1 MGNRKIRFSFSI
13 IFLVLFAVLT
23 LVPFYLM
30 LTISGKSMTQF
41 YENIW
46 AFSLPFHV
54 ENFKVAWDTVG
65 IYLFNSVKIAALTSL
80 GTMIISALAGYSFA
94 KFQFPFKNIL
104 FIAVIML
111 TMVPMVLM
119 IVPYFINL
127 RDLGLYNS
135 HWGIILPQIAG
146 GSIMGTFLSKVFFES
161 LSDSILE
168 SARIEGAGEL
178 RIFGSIILPL
188 SKSILV
194 TIIIMNA
201 LSSWNNYLLP
211 LIILKTKT
219 LRTITIGIAFFSG
232 QFSTE
237 FGPMMAAYVIVSVPI
252 IILFMFTMKY
262 YIQGITQGSVKG

>member
-1 MGNRKIRFSFSI
+1 MLLLF
-13 IFLVLFAVLT
+13 LFAILT
-23 LVPFYLM
+23 LMPFYLM
-30 LTISGKSMTQF
+30 LIISGKNMTQF
-41 YENIW
+41 YQNIW
-46 AFSLPFHV
+46 TFSLPFYF

-65 IYLFNSVKIAALTSL
+65 IYIFNSMKITALSAF
-80 GTMIISALAGYSFA
+80 GTMSISALAGYSFA
-94 KFQFPFKNIL
+94 KFQYPFKNVL
-104 FIAVIML
+104 FIGVIML

-127 RDLGLYNS
+127 RDLGLYDS

-146 GSIMGTFLSKVFFES
+146 GAIMGTFLSKVFFES
-161 LSDSILE
+161 ISDSILE
-168 SARIEGAGEL
+168 SARLEGAGEF
-178 RIFGSIILPL
+178 RIFAAIILPL
-188 SKSILV
+188 STPVLI

-211 LIILKTKT
+211 LIILKTKA